1 MKSFVAFALFAA
13 SVRAEDGYTCVND
26 GWAPTE
32 LTGEN
37 VTDSATC
44 KTACEATIDTDQNA
58 WCCAAVVDSGDAPSV
73 TCFAYVASPAG
84 GDIRAEATDD
94 TATLVSSAWAWDEG
108 AQLDNIGA
116 EDEAETEVETEAE
129 TEDEEENEDL
139 SVRVT
144 TSFLAAA
151 TVAML
156 AM

>member
-1 MKSFVAFALFAA
+1 MKSFVAFSLFAA
-13 SVRAEDGYTCVND
+13 SAKAEDGYTCVND
-26 GWAPTE
+26 GWVSTE
-32 LTGEN
+32 LTGED

-44 KTACEATIDTDQNA
+44 KTACETAIDTDQNA
-58 WCCAAVVDSGDAPSV
+58 WCCAAVVDSDASTV
-73 TCFAYVASPAG
+73 TCFSYVASPAG

-108 AQLDNIGA
+108 AQLGDVGA
-116 EDEAETEVETEAE
+116 EDEVEEEAETAE
-129 TEDEEENEDL
+129 TEDEEEDEDL

-151 TVAML
+151 TVAIL